1 MGKKKNDQNSG
12 VITDPAMEPF
22 FITMDDYNYTLMKRY
37 NGDKGHAATVGYFNS
52 FTACVQA
59 IASYQSR
66 AGQFDSLNEYVTNY
80 QSIVDKLNVVQN

>member
-12 VITDPAMEPF
+12 VITDPAMDPF
-22 FITMDDYNYTLMKRY
+22 FITMDEYNFTLMKRY

-52 FTACVQA
+52 FSACVRA